1 MTEITVKERRHIADP
16 KFVKHC
22 LLAVAEDNKQF
33 KASEFAK
40 TCARCIPE
48 LQTGL
53 LEQLKLQAKSLI
65 VIHLLWMKVMVSQT
79 RQFMILIQYAVRVV

>member
-1 MTEITVKERRHIADP
+1 VTEITVKEGRHIADH

-22 LLAVAEDNKQF
+22 LLAVAEENKQF
-33 KASEFAK
+33 KVSEFVK
-40 TCARCIPE
+40 TCARCIQE

-65 VIHLLWMKVMVSQT
+65 VMHSLWMKVMVSQT
-79 RQFMILIQYAVRVV
+79 RQFMILIHHTVSVF